1 MITRH
6 IRGKKNGFSVESQ
19 GKKYSNPCTDREL
32 IFFMMKLNRNSD
44 TWQACVGE
52 IRVGWRKLIE
62 IEELLA
68 RNREEGLYFSYLF
81 SFLRIYNRNF
91 STLSQVFLFFID
103 DIKYI
108 CQRNEKSITN
118 VFVYCIRICNKVYSL
133 TVDSLKFSQEI
144 RNSFPFEFNINLTI
158 ILNFCIFHFR
168 DFLCLSNINIRYI
181 SLRKHEITFQ
191 K

>member
-1 MITRH
+1 MHRPRIDIFHDETESKFRHLASMCRRDKSRMTKTR
-6 IRGKKNGFSVESQ
+6 
-19 GKKYSNPCTDREL
+19 
-32 IFFMMKLNRNSD
+32 
-44 TWQACVGE
+44 
-52 IRVGWRKLIE
+52 IE
-62 IEELLA
+62 IVELLA

-91 STLSQVFLFFID
+91 SMLSQVFLFFID

-168 DFLCLSNINIRYI
+168 DFLCLSKINIRYI